1 MKITIYEVAKKAGV
15 SISTASKALNDRKDV
30 GEDTKER
37 IREIAREMNY
47 EPSHFA
53 RALAMRKTGSIGVI
67 TVRYYQAPMLT
78 NPFYSKIIEG
88 IEEELINYNLNLVTN
103 VLRRD
108 QVENFEIPKMVKE
121 KSVDGIIL
129 LGHMPEKFVKML
141 IDKASAA
148 VMVDNEAGSIPISS
162 VLMENMEGA
171 RKAVEYLIETGHRK
185 IAYVS
190 GPSDRYSFLQRA
202 QGYRKAH
209 KLKGLQVDEK
219 LVIFNDKEESGYE
232 WMKVILN
239 GPDKPDAI
247 FACNDVHAILAIN
260 MLKDN
265 GLSVPEDVSVMGF
278 DNIDLSEHFIPS
290 LTTVDINK
298 PAMGSKAVQILM
310 DIINTKKNK
319 VEKVIFPTSII
330 VRNSMKNLQA

>member
-30 GEDTKER
+30 GDATKER
-37 IREIAREMNY
+37 IRLIAKELSY

-53 RALAMRKTGSIGVI
+53 RALAMRKTGNIGVI

-88 IEEELINYNLNLVTN
+88 IEEELITANLNLVTN
-103 VLRRD
+103 VLRRE
-108 QVENFEIPKMVKE
+108 QVEAMEIPKMVKE

-129 LGHMPEKFVKML
+129 LGHMPGDFVDM
-141 IDKASAA
+141 IVDKAPPA
-148 VMVDNEAGSIPISS
+148 VMVDNAMKNPPISS
-162 VLMENMEGA
+162 ILMDNVEGSA
-171 RKAVEYLIETGHRK
+171 RAVEYLIDSGHKR

-190 GPSDRYSFLQRA
+190 GPSSRYSFLQRA
-202 QGYRKAH
+202 EVYKKAH
-209 KLKGLQVDEK
+209 LARGLKAEERLM
-219 LVIFNDKEESGYE
+219 IFNEKEEAGYGWTSG
-232 WMKVILN
+232 ILN
-239 GPDKPDAI
+239 TEPRPDAV

-265 GLSVPEDVSVMGF
+265 GLSVPDDVSVMGF

-290 LTTVDINK
+290 LSTVDINK
-298 PAMGSKAVQILM
+298 SAMGSKAAQILV
-310 DIINTKKNK
+310 DIINTKKNR
-319 VEKVIFPTSII
+319 VENIVFPTSIV
-330 VRNSMKNLQA
+330 VRNSVKKRN